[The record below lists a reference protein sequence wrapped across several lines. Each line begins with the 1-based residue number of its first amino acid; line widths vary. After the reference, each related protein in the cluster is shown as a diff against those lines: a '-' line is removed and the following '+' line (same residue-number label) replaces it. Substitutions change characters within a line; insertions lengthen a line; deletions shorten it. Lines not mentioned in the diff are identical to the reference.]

1 MVCGLRKHG
10 NWGLK
15 HSVRCTEQFAREN
28 VLEEMKGLNVT
39 PESKQRMLEA
49 LQRIHFDDEG
59 RSVFEDDYM
68 QVLNG
73 EGEEPSEIGFDTE
86 ELLSEDT
93 LQSLQEGV
101 SISFED
107 LSASEKKAFMR
118 AVAAGKF
125 SHLIKPW
132 DPWWTHPL
140 AHNISLTKS
149 GMQLV
154 QPLEEQTPKEV
165 TSLDEEALSDS
176 GGEILS
182 ASSDIPSPLD
192 TPLQVIK
199 DLTAKQPSPLLG
211 VHLTEVIYGYCFTL
225 RLFNGDWG
233 SDPLDAALVLLCI
246 AKVLGV
252 GSTPESVSAALAGCL
267 ESVCSPS
274 FKHAGGYRFGSSLF
288 DDTALLLRLKREG
301 ILCALAD
308 AYRLID
314 CAVKDLKTHVK
325 NKEGSST
332 AILKEGSSSAPP
344 KSRVKHEKKGY
355 SKRRSSNSRRL
366 RTAQKKLYFM
376 ICWVNEQASEIF
388 DDLVGLVQ
396 KEKSMLIVEV
406 GTREL
411 ETISS
416 NNEVKVKEAA
426 KEVATPSRKLLI
438 QEVD

>member
-1 MVCGLRKHG
+1 MSDLSESKSVGINVSEQRLICRVCTRNFSQYTCPRCNIRYCSLQCYK
-10 NWGLK
+10 K

-176 GGEILS
+176 G
-182 ASSDIPSPLD
+182 
-192 TPLQVIK
+192 
-199 DLTAKQPSPLLG
+199 
-211 VHLTEVIYGYCFTL
+211 
-225 RLFNGDWG
+225 
-233 SDPLDAALVLLCI
+233 DPLDAALVLLCI

-376 ICWVNEQASEIF
+376 ICWVNEQI
-388 DDLVGLVQ
+388 
-396 KEKSMLIVEV
+396 
-406 GTREL
+406 
-411 ETISS
+411 
-416 NNEVKVKEAA
+416 
-426 KEVATPSRKLLI
+426 
-438 QEVD
+438 